1 MAVKNLE
8 IIECAIEQLDKKEPE
23 MIKNML
29 IQFLKENLQVPKAK
43 KNLSV
48 FDFVA
53 TDKEELEKRPVMG
66 GVFMDKKN
74 KVAVASDGHIMMVSK
89 SEYKENKFKSGVIT
103 KDGKNLPWKY
113 ANYEPILAQYKDK
126 KPIELYDEK
135 TIIDMALIT
144 KAEWELMEGESAPC
158 IPITADKECF
168 IDFFPIRCLPILL
181 SVGLEGWKHDRCAFL
196 YEDDDMKIF
205 IMGVVCSDN
214 FTNKVCSNE
223 K

>member
-1 MAVKNLE
+1 MAVNKLE

-29 IQFLKENLQVPKAK
+29 IQFLKENFQVPKAK

-53 TDKEELEKRPVMG
+53 TDEEELERRPVMG

-74 KVAVASDGHIMMVSK
+74 KVAVASDGHVMMVSK

-113 ANYEPILAQYKDK
+113 VNYELILNQYKDK

-144 KAEWELMEGESAPC
+144 KAEWELREGENAPG
-158 IPITADKECF
+158 IPITADKECS
-168 IDFFPIRCLPILL
+168 IDLFPIRRLPILL
-181 SVGLEGWKHDRCAFL
+181 SVGLEGWKYDRCAFL
-196 YEDDDMKIF
+196 YEDNDMKIF
-205 IMGVVCSDN
+205 IMGVVTGDHY
-214 FTNKVCSNE
+214 TNKVSNE

>member
-53 TDKEELEKRPVMG
+53 TDEEELERRPVMG

-74 KVAVASDGHIMMVSK
+74 KVAVASDGHVMMVSK

-113 ANYEPILAQYKDK
+113 VNYEPILAQYKEK

-144 KAEWELMEGESAPC
+144 KAEWELREGESAPC
-158 IPITADKECF
+158 IPITADKECS
-168 IDFFPIRCLPILL
+168 IDFFPIRRLPILL

-196 YEDDDMKIF
+196 YEDDDKKIF
-205 IMGVVCSDN
+205 IMGVVTSDN
-214 FTNKVCSNE
+214 YTNKVINE